1 MTVRGNEGMTEPP
14 GAPAH
19 ITIPLFPLPD
29 VVLFPGVVLPLHI
42 FEPRY
47 RRLVEGALAGDRRL
61 GMAVLK
67 PGWEADY
74 AGSPAIYATV
84 GFGVIEAAS
93 RLDDGRFLIQLRG
106 EGKGRVE
113 AEVQQVPYR
122 KAMLATRPDRRPGP
136 DLRARVAELSELVR
150 ELGMG
155 TEGGDGPFGGA
166 AGVDLV
172 HQVAAS
178 LPVGPEIKLDL
189 LDLDDPGER
198 ARRVT
203 VLLGIALAQRRAIE
217 HARPPGEPGADLN

>member
-1 MTVRGNEGMTEPP
+1 MTEPP
-14 GAPAH
+14 GAAAH
-19 ITIPLFPLPD
+19 ITIPLFPVPD
-29 VVLFPGVVLPLHI
+29 VVLFPGVVIPLHI

-47 RRLVEGALAGDRRL
+47 RRLVADVLAGDRRL

-74 AGSPAIYATV
+74 DGSPAIYGTV

-106 EGKGRVE
+106 EGKGRIE

-122 KAMLATRPDRRPGP
+122 KAVLATRPDRLPGP
-136 DLRARVAELSELVR
+136 ELGARVAELAALAR

-155 TEGGDGPFGGA
+155 AAAGAPFA
-166 AGVDLV
+166 AAGGVDLV

-178 LPVGPEIKLDL
+178 LPVGPEVKLDL
-189 LDLDDPGER
+189 LDLDDAEER

-217 HARPPGEPGADLN
+217 HARPPGDPEAELN

>member
-1 MTVRGNEGMTEPP
+1 MTERP
-14 GAPAH
+14 GSPAH

-47 RRLVEGALAGDRRL
+47 RRLVEDVLAGDRRL

-74 AGSPAIYATV
+74 EGSPDIYATV

-93 RLDDGRFLIQLRG
+93 RLEDGRLLIRLRG

-122 KAMLATRPDRRPGP
+122 KVVLATRPDRPPGP
-136 DLRARVAELSELVR
+136 ELGARVAELAELVR
-150 ELGMG
+150 ELAI
-155 TEGGDGPFGGA
+155 EGEAEGAAFEVA
-166 AGVDLV
+166 AGVAFV
-172 HQVAAS
+172 HEVAAS
-178 LPVGPEIKLDL
+178 LPVGPEIKLEL
-189 LDLDDPGER
+189 LDLDDPEER

-203 VLLGIALAQRRAIE
+203 VLLEIAIAQRRAIE
-217 HARPPGEPGADLN
+217 RSRPHSGVEAELN